1 MEHAPKDLVSAK
13 VIAEARALPLYKRGN
28 RLFVAI
34 ADPTDLKALD
44 SIQFA
49 SGLSCEAVV
58 VEADKLTQVIE
69 TLGQSGEQSLGDLE
83 DSDLDNIDLDD
94 TDPSRDEDAGEDPSN
109 DQPIVRFVNKILL
122 DAIRLGASD
131 IHFEP
136 YEKTYRIRYRTDGV
150 LNRG

>member
-49 SGLSCEAVV
+49 RSLSCEAVV
-58 VEADKLTQVIE
+58 VEADKLTQVLE

-94 TDPSRDEDAGEDPSN
+94 TDPSRDEDAGEDPN

-122 DAIRLGASD
+122 DAIRLGAS
-131 IHFEP
+131 IF
-136 YEKTYRIRYRTDGV
+136 TLSRTRRLTASAIAPMV
-150 LNRG
+150 S